1 MGDEGSIRLD
11 AESLDLSGNLEAF
24 SGPQHRSVCIP
35 PILPA
40 PTLFQLETRSP
51 GGSHGC
57 LPSGLEGA
65 ESLCEPSWNLIA
77 RVLKKVEEQA
87 VDLVLVAPVWPSQ
100 PWYPKLLSLLIAQP
114 LRILDLPEEVMHQVW
129 EGLLPEITPP
139 LAVWHISGNTMRTKE
154 FQEKQRTFSCL
165 HGIKNHPNH
174 TIHSV
179 KVDRLVY

>member
-1 MGDEGSIRLD
+1 MVPGERNPDLCTISSGRRKHQSGQRVTGDEGSIRLD
-11 AESLDLSGNLEAF
+11 AESLDLSENLEAF
-24 SGPQHRSVCIP
+24 SGPQHLSVCVP
-35 PILPA
+35 RILPA

-114 LRILDLPEEVMHQVW
+114 LRILDPPEE
-129 EGLLPEITPP
+129 GCIRY
-139 LAVWHISGNTMRTKE
+139 GRDY
-154 FQEKQRTFSCL
+154 FQS
-165 HGIKNHPNH
+165 
-174 TIHSV
+174 
-179 KVDRLVY
+179 